1 MAKIKSF
8 FEPENIQT
16 QYRVLGYAIDL
27 HVHDYKLTIEV
38 YENGYS
44 DRGIDYGI
52 KRKKAIEQELG
63 CEFIRTGPDKEN
75 FDIFETINEVLRHIK
90 QLPNHLTKQ

>member
-52 KRKKAIEQELG
+52 KRKKSN
-63 CEFIRTGPDKEN
+63 RTRTWLW
-75 FDIFETINEVLRHIK
+75 IY
-90 QLPNHLTKQ
+90 